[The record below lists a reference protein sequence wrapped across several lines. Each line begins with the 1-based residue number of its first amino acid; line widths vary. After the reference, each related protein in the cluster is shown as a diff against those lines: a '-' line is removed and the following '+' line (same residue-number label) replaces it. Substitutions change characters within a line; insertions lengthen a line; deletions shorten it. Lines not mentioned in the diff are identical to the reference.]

1 LKKQFYISSLLL
13 IIFIS
18 IVNLSDYSAKCAGKH
33 SDKQFLEIQ
42 KLSIEKGCL
51 EAALEF
57 NLWDTVNPSAYASLP
72 DGTPIQKNINLFGLF
87 LNKILSNPSLIDLPP
102 PTSHI

>member
-1 LKKQFYISSLLL
+1 ML

-18 IVNLSDYSAKCAGKH
+18 IVNLSDYSAKCAGNH

-42 KLSIEKGCL
+42 KLTIEKGSI

-57 NLWDTVNPSAYASLP
+57 YLWETVIPSAYASLP
-72 DGTPIQKNINLFGLF
+72 DGTPVQKNLNLFGLF
-87 LNKILSNPSLIDLPP
+87 LNKSLSNPSLIDLPP